1 MNESS
6 IMFQLRVKLSIIL
19 STIWWLQ
26 RRWNTWHIFRDNLDC
41 ILCGKSHTKSETP
54 TTSTLC
60 IVIYC
65 NRTRDPL
72 MSNVSVLSLEK
83 THSSG
88 ILYQLQK
95 PEIFL
100 WMKYLKVREFLNCDA
115 SHWKKPIH
123 QNNPSREADLPH
135 LIKFQISIRFLSIRF
150 LVH

>member
-6 IMFQLRVKLSIIL
+6 IMLQLRVKLSIIL

-41 ILCGKSHTKSETP
+41 ILCGISHTKSETP

-60 IVIYC
+60 IVISG
-65 NRTRDPL
+65 NRTRHPL
-72 MSNVSVLSLEK
+72 MSSVSALSIEK

-100 WMKYLKVREFLNCDA
+100 WMKYLKVRENKLRRITL
-115 SHWKKPIH
+115 KKTIH

-135 LIKFQISIRFLSIRF
+135 LIKFQISIQFLFIRF
-150 LVH
+150 PVH